1 MKIAVELVPRSA
13 DAVRDDLKIVEAC
26 CPQLDIINVPDL
38 VRYETRSW
46 QACATVQS
54 PFLRTIPH
62 IRAIDIDLYQPLP
75 MADYL
80 RKHQIKEVLVVGGD
94 IPQDMGHHINPSTST
109 DIIRKFKE
117 EMPEVK
123 VYAAIDQ
130 YRTSMRKEAMYI
142 QRKLYAGADGF
153 FTQPF
158 FDVRFMEMYAEI
170 LAGHD
175 VYWGVAPVMSTRS
188 VFYWETK
195 NNVVFPKNFEPT
207 LEWNTRFAREALETV
222 DKLGSNIYFMPI
234 QMNLERYFT
243 NIFR

>member
-1 MKIAVELVPRSA
+1 
-13 DAVRDDLKIVEAC
+13 
-26 CPQLDIINVPDL
+26 
-38 VRYETRSW
+38 
-46 QACATVQS
+46 
-54 PFLRTIPH
+54 
-62 IRAIDIDLYQPLP
+62 
-75 MADYL
+75 
-80 RKHQIKEVLVVGGD
+80 GGD
-94 IPQDMGHHINPSTST
+94 IPQDMGHHIYPSTST

>member
-1 MKIAVELVPRSA
+1 MKIAVELVPRTS
-13 DAVRDDLKIVEAC
+13 DAVREDLKIVEES
-26 CPQLDIINVPDL
+26 CPRLDIVNVPDL
-38 VRYETRSW
+38 LRYETRSW
-46 QACATVQS
+46 EACATVQS

-62 IRAIDIDLYQPLP
+62 IRAIDLDLNQPLP

-94 IPQDMGHHINPSTST
+94 IPQEMGHRIYPTTST
-109 DIIRKFKE
+109 DIIRKFKQ

-130 YRTSMRKEAMYI
+130 YRMSIREEAMYI

-158 FDVRFMEMYAEI
+158 FDVRFMEMYAE
-170 LAGHD
+170 LLKGHD
-175 VYWGVAPVMSTRS
+175 VYWGVAPVMSERS
-188 VFYWETK
+188 VFYWEVK
-195 NNVVFPKNFEPT
+195 NNVVFPSKFEPT
-207 LEWNTRFAREALETV
+207 IEWNAQFAREALEIV

-234 QMNLERYFT
+234 RMNLARYFSA
-243 NIFR
+243 IFG

>member
-1 MKIAVELVPRSA
+1 MKIAVELVPRTS
-13 DAVRDDLKIVEAC
+13 DAVREDLKIVEQY
-26 CPQLDIINVPDL
+26 CPHLDIVNVPDL
-38 VRYETRSW
+38 LRYETRSW
-46 QACATVQS
+46 EACATVQS

-62 IRAIDIDLYQPLP
+62 IRAIDLDLNQPLP

-94 IPQDMGHHINPSTST
+94 IPQEMGHHIYPTTST
-109 DIIRKFKE
+109 DIIRKFKQ

-130 YRTSMRKEAMYI
+130 YRTSIREEAMYI

-158 FDVRFMEMYAEI
+158 FDVRFMEMYAE
-170 LAGHD
+170 LLKGHD
-175 VYWGVAPVMSTRS
+175 VYWGVAPVMSERS
-188 VFYWETK
+188 VFYWEVK
-195 NNVVFPKNFEPT
+195 NNVVFPSKFEPT
-207 LEWNTRFAREALETV
+207 IEWNAQFAREALETV

-234 QMNLERYFT
+234 RMNLARYFSS
-243 NIFR
+243 IFG

>member
-1 MKIAVELVPRSA
+1 MKIAVELVPRTS
-13 DAVRDDLKIVEAC
+13 DAVREDLKIVEES
-26 CPQLDIINVPDL
+26 CPRLDIVNVPDL
-38 VRYETRSW
+38 LRYETRSW
-46 QACATVQS
+46 EACATVQS

-62 IRAIDIDLYQPLP
+62 IRAIDLDLNQPLP

-94 IPQDMGHHINPSTST
+94 IPQEMGHRIYPTTST
-109 DIIRKFKE
+109 DIIRKFKQ

-130 YRTSMRKEAMYI
+130 YRTSIREEAMYI

-158 FDVRFMEMYAEI
+158 FDVRFMEMYAE
-170 LAGHD
+170 LLKGHD
-175 VYWGVAPVMSTRS
+175 VYWGVAPVMSERS
-188 VFYWETK
+188 VFYWEVK
-195 NNVVFPKNFEPT
+195 NNVVFPSKFEPT
-207 LEWNTRFAREALETV
+207 IEWNAQFAREALEIV

-234 QMNLERYFT
+234 RMNLARYFSA
-243 NIFR
+243 IFG